1 MCIQTLMMRMI
12 QHDHGDPK
20 RIQHFIKVH
29 SLARTIGIQEGLQ
42 GEVLFALEAA
52 ALVHDIGIRLCE
64 EKYGHCNGKLQEQ
77 EGPPLAEALLQE
89 LNVAP
94 EVLQRVSYLAGH
106 HHTYS
111 NIDGLDYQI
120 LVGADFLVN
129 LYEDHWPLEK
139 IQAAVQN
146 IFRTQT
152 GIAIAREMFGI

>member
-12 QHDHGDPK
+12 QYDQGDPK

-42 GEVLFALEAA
+42 GEALFTLEAA

-64 EKYGHCNGKLQEQ
+64 EKYGYCNGKLQEQ

-94 EVLQRVSYLAGH
+94 EVLQRVSYLVGH

-120 LVGADFLVN
+120 LVEADFLVN
-129 LYEDHWPLEK
+129 LYEDHLPLEK
-139 IQAAVQN
+139 IQAAVHN